1 MTVVLGAAKP
11 ANVNFHMNRATI
23 VQRQRKLQMKWNMKI
38 KLTSQL
44 TLADCQR
51 RTQFCFF
58 FFFIFFGYGNGN
70 RGDEHK
76 TILLGRL

>member
-1 MTVVLGAAKP
+1 
-11 ANVNFHMNRATI
+11 
-23 VQRQRKLQMKWNMKI
+23 MKI

-58 FFFIFFGYGNGN
+58 FYFFGYGNGN

-76 TILLGRL
+76 TILLGRLTMALAPSWHLPSAISTGFPYPGVVNCKHI